1 MKIAYISNSRFPSE
15 RAHAVQMVHMCTA
28 FVQNGHEVTFVVTDR
43 KTHISA
49 SPEAFYGTKLLF
61 RVEYLPIA
69 DITGTMLKIP
79 LVFRPILYTVQRFMY
94 IAKLLKYLRTD
105 NFECIYGRDEWL
117 LAVLSV
123 VSKIPVIW
131 ESHEAKFSFIAKF
144 VLRRAKKCIVI
155 SEGILHFYLQK
166 GVPTE
171 KMLVAH
177 DGIDDSFF
185 LPTLS
190 KSEAREKL
198 GIASVTKPVVMYI
211 GGLDVWKGVDTL
223 FEAGTEGLDRF
234 ATYAIGGG
242 ATELADYTARFPKVH
257 FLGQRPYK
265 DLKDFQQAADVLV
278 IPNTAKNKLSAEYT
292 SPLKLFAHMTSK
304 VPIVASDIPSIKN
317 VLSDE
322 EAYFFEADN
331 AASLLEVLA
340 TVTKN
345 TRESE
350 VKAEKAYALS
360 KHFTWVARAKSIVNF
375 IKS

>member
-1 MKIAYISNSRFPSE
+1 
-15 RAHAVQMVHMCTA
+15 
-28 FVQNGHEVTFVVTDR
+28 
-43 KTHISA
+43 
-49 SPEAFYGTKLLF
+49 
-61 RVEYLPIA
+61 
-69 DITGTMLKIP
+69 MLKIP

-123 VSKIPVIW
+123 VSKIPVVW
-131 ESHEAKFSFIAKF
+131 ESHEAKYSLVAQF
-144 VLRRAKKCIVI
+144 VLKRAKKIIVI
-155 SEGILHFYLQK
+155 SEGILHFYVQK
-166 GVPTE
+166 GVNDE

-223 FEAGTEGLDRF
+223 FEAGTLGEERF
-234 ATYAIGGG
+234 ATYAVGGG
-242 ATELADYTARFPKVH
+242 ERELRDYTARFPRVQ

-304 VPIVASDIPSIKN
+304 VPIVASDIPSITN
-317 VLSDE
+317 VLSTK

-331 AASLLEVLA
+331 AQSLLDTLD
-340 TVTKN
+340 TVFKN
-345 TRESE
+345 AEESSM
-350 VKAEKAYALS
+350 KADNAYALS
-360 KHFTWVARAKSIVNF
+360 KHYTWTARARSIINF
-375 IKS
+375 ITA